1 MRTIAIATLFSVLVA
16 LVSSATLAQ
25 DNARPSTTKQPAPL
39 LRAHSHNDY
48 EHQRPLLDALDHGFC
63 GVEADIYL
71 VDGKLLVAH
80 DRDKVKPDRTLQ
92 ALYLDPL
99 RERVRQ
105 NNGRVYR
112 GGPSVTLLID
122 VKSDAEKTYAV
133 LREVLKEYVAML
145 TRFSPD
151 KTETNAVTIVI
162 SGNRSRQI
170 MTEERI
176 RYAAYDGRLDDL
188 TGANSKHL
196 IPMIS
201 DNWSRL
207 FKWNGVGP
215 MPEGEKATLV
225 ETVTKAHQQGRR
237 VRFWATPDV
246 SAVWNELLAA
256 GVDLINTD
264 DLAGLE
270 RLLRANQKGL

>member
-1 MRTIAIATLFSVLVA
+1 MRTIAIATSLPILVG
-16 LVSSATLAQ
+16 LISSATLAQ
-25 DNARPSTTKQPAPL
+25 DNARPPATKQPAPL

-196 IPMIS
+196 IPLIS

>member
-1 MRTIAIATLFSVLVA
+1 L
-16 LVSSATLAQ
+16 
-25 DNARPSTTKQPAPL
+25 
-39 LRAHSHNDY
+39 
-48 EHQRPLLDALDHGFC
+48 
-63 GVEADIYL
+63 
-71 VDGKLLVAH
+71 
-80 DRDKVKPDRTLQ
+80 
-92 ALYLDPL
+92 
-99 RERVRQ
+99 
-105 NNGRVYR
+105 
-112 GGPSVTLLID
+112 
-122 VKSDAEKTYAV
+122 
-133 LREVLKEYVAML
+133 
-145 TRFSPD
+145 
-151 KTETNAVTIVI
+151 
-162 SGNRSRQI
+162 
-170 MTEERI
+170 
-176 RYAAYDGRLDDL
+176 
-188 TGANSKHL
+188 
-196 IPMIS
+196 IS

>member
-1 MRTIAIATLFSVLVA
+1 MRTIAIATSLPILVA
-16 LVSSATLAQ
+16 LISSATLAR
-25 DNARPSTTKQPAPL
+25 DNVRPPATKQPAPL
-39 LRAHSHNDY
+39 LPAHSHNDY
-48 EHQRPLLDALDHGFC
+48 EHKRPLLDALDHGFC

-71 VDGKLLVAH
+71 VDGQLLVAH

-133 LREVLKEYVAML
+133 LRDVLKEYTPML
-145 TRFSPD
+145 TTFSPD
-151 KTETNAVTIVI
+151 KTETNAITIVI
-162 SGNRSRQI
+162 SGNRARQI
-170 MTEERI
+170 MAEEKMRD
-176 RYAAYDGRLDDL
+176 AAYDGRLEDL
-188 TGANSKHL
+188 AGANSKHF
-196 IPMIS
+196 IPLIS
-201 DNWSRL
+201 DNWLRL

-215 MPEGEKATLV
+215 MPESEKATLV

-246 SAVWNELLAA
+246 PAVWNELLAA

-270 RLLRANQKGL
+270 KFLRANQKGL